1 MSLHQPGPSPS
12 PNPNP
17 NSIPN
22 PNPHPNSALQDAA
35 ALVDYLLAEVA
46 LQPTLQPEGGTAD
59 GTAAD
64 VVGGALLQYSQ
75 GRVPEG
81 RALLELST
89 GPGRA
94 ASNPN
99 PNPNRSPN
107 PDPNPDPNPNHNPN
121 PL

>member
-17 NSIPN
+17 NPNPHPN
-22 PNPHPNSALQDAA
+22 PNPNPNPNSALQDAA

-46 LQPTLQPEGGTAD
+46 LQPTLQPEGGMAD

-94 ASNPN
+94 ASNPDPN

-107 PDPNPDPNPNHNPN
+107 PDPNPDS
-121 PL
+121 